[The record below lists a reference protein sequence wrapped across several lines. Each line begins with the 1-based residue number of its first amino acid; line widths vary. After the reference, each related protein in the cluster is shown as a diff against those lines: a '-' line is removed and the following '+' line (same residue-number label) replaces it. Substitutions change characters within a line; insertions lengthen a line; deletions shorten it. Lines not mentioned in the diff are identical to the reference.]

1 MIVII
6 DKKNKEVI
14 EISGSKRSVFLMNNL
29 NKFNL
34 TVIAEIYSSK
44 SINVNLTS
52 LGFNEMI
59 SAAKYCSKYN
69 IKA

>member
-1 MIVII
+1 MAQK
-6 DKKNKEVI
+6 DL
-14 EISGSKRSVFLMNNL
+14 FLMNNL

-34 TVIAEIYSSK
+34 TVIAEIYSLK